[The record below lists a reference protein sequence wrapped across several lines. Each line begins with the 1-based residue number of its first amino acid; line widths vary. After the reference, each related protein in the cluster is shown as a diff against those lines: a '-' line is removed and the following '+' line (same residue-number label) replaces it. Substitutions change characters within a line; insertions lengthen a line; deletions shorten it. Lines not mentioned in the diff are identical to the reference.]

1 MLLLALTLAPPES
14 KDFVQ
19 VLLLLTKNWAA
30 NQKNI
35 GNPSYVA
42 YGCHEAKPVI
52 SACSP
57 KKGILLFLL
66 LFSSHRMVKLG
77 SEKLRCQTLS

>member
-35 GNPSYVA
+35 GNPTV
-42 YGCHEAKPVI
+42 GTEAKRAVLHTWPMD
-52 SACSP
+52 AM
-57 KKGILLFLL
+57 KQNL
-66 LFSSHRMVKLG
+66 
-77 SEKLRCQTLS
+77 